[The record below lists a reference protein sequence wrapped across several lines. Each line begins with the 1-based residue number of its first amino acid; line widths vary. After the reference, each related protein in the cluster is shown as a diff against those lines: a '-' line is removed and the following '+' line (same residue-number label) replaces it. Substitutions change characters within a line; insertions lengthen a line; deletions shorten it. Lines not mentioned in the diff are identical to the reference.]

1 MDGQIE
7 AGWYIHP
14 QLGLIKI
21 YTDET
26 NSWNYRCYSDSGARA
41 LSKERPLD
49 QWTWA
54 LCEEKEIIT

>member
-1 MDGQIE
+1 MDG
-7 AGWYIHP
+7 AMTPGWYNHP

-21 YTDET
+21 FT
-26 NSWNYRCYSDSGARA
+26 NKHNEWVYQCYSKSGTKA

-54 LCEEKEIIT
+54 LCEPDPRF